1 MYLTGL
7 QALQDEGSPV
17 DVAKSYM
24 RSLPPWSSP
33 SGDHSKPLTPIGFQL
48 SREGTPYPV
57 SGYSALS
64 TKVQLAVFFFI
75 QIMFIS
81 CSCCFFYD
89 WKGLCCT
96 YLDWFF
102 CLILLIGT
110 DSQLR

>member
-64 TKVQLAVFFFI
+64 TKVQLAVFFSFKL
-75 QIMFIS
+75 
-81 CSCCFFYD
+81 CLYHVLVAFFMT
-89 WKGLCCT
+89 GRACVA
-96 YLDWFF
+96 
-102 CLILLIGT
+102 LI
-110 DSQLR
+110 